1 MLTSAMIK
9 KFKKRLE
16 EKKEEVTKELLSF
29 ANKSNPSTGNFDT
42 AFPKYGDHLDENAQ
56 EINTY
61 EDTLPVEYALENDLD
76 KIGKSLQKI
85 EKNRYGI
92 CENCDKQIDVKRLQ
106 AYPEAEKCVS
116 CANTSK

>member
-1 MLTSAMIK
+1 MLTPAIIK

-42 AFPKYGDHLDENAQ
+42 MFPKYGDHLDENAQ

-61 EDTLPVEYALENDLD
+61 EDTLPIEYALENDLD
-76 KIGKSLQKI
+76 KIRKSLQKM
-85 EKNRYGI
+85 EEGEYGI
-92 CENCDKQIDVKRLQ
+92 CENCDQQIDVKRLE
-106 AYPEAEKCVS
+106 AYPEAETCIS
-116 CANTSK
+116 CASK

>member
-29 ANKSNPSTGNFDT
+29 ASKSNPSTGNFDT
-42 AFPKYGDHLDENAQ
+42 VFPKYGEHLDENAQ

-61 EDTLPVEYALENDLD
+61 EDTLPVEYALEKDLD
-76 KIGKSLQKI
+76 EIRKSLQRI
-85 EKNRYGI
+85 EEGTYGV
-92 CENCDKQIDVKRLQ
+92 CENCGKQIDTKRLE
-106 AYPEAEKCVS
+106 AYPEAERCVS
-116 CANTSK
+116 CATTSK